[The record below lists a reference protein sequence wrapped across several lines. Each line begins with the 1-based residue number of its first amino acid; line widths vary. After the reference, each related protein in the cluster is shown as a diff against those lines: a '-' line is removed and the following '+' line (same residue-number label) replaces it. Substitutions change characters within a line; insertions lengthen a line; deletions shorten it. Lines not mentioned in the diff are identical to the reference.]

1 MTQLREVMS
10 GPVITVD
17 PSTSAA
23 EAAQLM
29 RDEDTG
35 DVVVAR
41 DGALT
46 GILTDR
52 DIAIRLVAEGLDPD
66 VPVKEV
72 LTSDP
77 ITVDADD
84 SVEVAADR
92 MKVYSIR
99 RLPVQEHGQVVGF
112 ISLGDLTRHIDT
124 DATLSDISQAAPNW

>member
-1 MTQLREVMS
+1 MTQVKDVMT

-17 PSTSAA
+17 PTASAA

-35 DVVVAR
+35 DVVVGR

-46 GILTDR
+46 GIVTDR
-52 DIAIRLVAEGLDPD
+52 DLAVRLVAESLDPD
-66 VPVKEV
+66 VPVSQV

-77 ITVDADD
+77 ITVDVDD
-84 SVEVAADR
+84 SVEVAAER
-92 MKVYSIR
+92 MKMYSIR
-99 RLPVQEHGQVVGF
+99 RLPVQDHGRVVGF

-124 DATLSDISQAAPNW
+124 DETLSTISQSAPNW